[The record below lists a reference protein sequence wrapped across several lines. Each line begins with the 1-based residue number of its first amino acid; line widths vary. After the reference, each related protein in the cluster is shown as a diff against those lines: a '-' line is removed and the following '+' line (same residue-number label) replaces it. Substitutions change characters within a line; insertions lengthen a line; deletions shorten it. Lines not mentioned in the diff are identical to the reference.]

1 MAFLDGAQS
10 YTSFQTQGFKNKK
23 KKKKL
28 GSDEVWIEL
37 LPPLFWT
44 FTGHCEP
51 FEAYQT
57 WPSLG
62 SFLAPSDGNFSSS
75 FDATK
80 FFFPSFPQIFSL
92 LLRTRLMTM
101 QHSH

>member
-37 LPPLFWT
+37 LPPLF
-44 FTGHCEP
+44 
-51 FEAYQT
+51 
-57 WPSLG
+57 
-62 SFLAPSDGNFSSS
+62 
-75 FDATK
+75 
-80 FFFPSFPQIFSL
+80 
-92 LLRTRLMTM
+92 
-101 QHSH
+101 